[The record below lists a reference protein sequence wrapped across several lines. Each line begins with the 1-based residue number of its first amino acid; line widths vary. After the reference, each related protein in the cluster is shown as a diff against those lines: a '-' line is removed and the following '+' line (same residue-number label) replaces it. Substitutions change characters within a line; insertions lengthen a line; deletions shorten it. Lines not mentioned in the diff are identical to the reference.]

1 MKLIFVTVGNRVVNA
16 VMSVIITNLN
26 VRKCII
32 TIDCFLGIRNV
43 DCIWTF
49 TRYVVC
55 KGRFALWNKCI
66 RNYYMLPISYSSHV
80 IPIKKE
86 KV

>member
-43 DCIWTF
+43 DFIWTF
-49 TRYVVC
+49 TRYVTN
-55 KGRFALWNKCI
+55 A
-66 RNYYMLPISYSSHV
+66 V
-80 IPIKKE
+80 IFKKFCTM
-86 KV
+86 KQF